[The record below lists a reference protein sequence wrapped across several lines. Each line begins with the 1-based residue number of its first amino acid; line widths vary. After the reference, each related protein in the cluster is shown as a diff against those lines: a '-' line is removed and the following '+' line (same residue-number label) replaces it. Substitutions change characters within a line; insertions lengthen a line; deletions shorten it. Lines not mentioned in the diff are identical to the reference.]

1 MLTCLLTCFQARG
14 ALAAGER
21 RHMVEMRRL
30 RAGHAAAGG
39 TGAEQLRE
47 EVSEALAA
55 AHAELGEIRP
65 SSHATDLP

>member
-1 MLTCLLTCFQARG
+1 
-14 ALAAGER
+14 
-21 RHMVEMRRL
+21 MVEMRRL

-39 TGAEQLRE
+39 TGSEQLRE